1 MTLDQFT
8 ELFAPVSTSIGVPR
22 GDVTAAGRPVLL
34 GDPSRA
40 AQVQQHACCVLRVS
54 PPFPCHIAARRRF
67 NDCWRRSALQHVAA
81 CKLCGIC
88 VLVRD
93 FFIRDH
99 VWSCGVSSC
108 GLLIDC
114 KHLTGNSLFYKSVK
128 RAVLI
133 FSQELPSCRIITGG
147 RLPHANLSADDT
159 WQRLFFMLFLL
170 FHVT

>member
-22 GDVTAAGRPVLL
+22 GDVTAAGRPVLRCTGATTCAL
-34 GDPSRA
+34 
-40 AQVQQHACCVLRVS
+40 HVS
-54 PPFPCHIAARRRF
+54 PPFPCHIAARRHF
-67 NDCWRRSALQHVAA
+67 NDCWRRSALQYVAA

-128 RAVLI
+128 RTVLI
-133 FSQELPSCRIITGG
+133 FSQEVTSCRIITGG
-147 RLPHANLSADDT
+147 RLPHANVSADDT
-159 WQRLFFMLFLL
+159 WQPLFFMLFYY
-170 FHVT
+170 FM